1 MINALLV
8 STWYFIETECGVGIG
23 LLKALIQG
31 RAYIQETRYLSK
43 LHITYSCTFQL
54 TDNFSDRAQSSKAML
69 KWSGTGSL
77 PLIAGNEE
85 LLVPR
90 RNSEVSQ
97 YILGTKKFL
106 ESHFLKLLLGYLY

>member
-1 MINALLV
+1 MIILL
-8 STWYFIETECGVGIG
+8 
-23 LLKALIQG
+23 LLLLQI
-31 RAYIQETRYLSK
+31 
-43 LHITYSCTFQL
+43 
-54 TDNFSDRAQSSKAML
+54 TDNCNSDRAQSSKAML

-97 YILGTKKFL
+97 AN
-106 ESHFLKLLLGYLY
+106 H